1 MSDLNSILKIRMKK
15 IFLSL
20 LIGSFVFTFIGCDF
34 TKDRAEMRVGKAIK
48 IINEQCPRQLNA
60 KMVYDSVGVEDG
72 DVVFYHTLKDTT
84 PYLLTLLR
92 KNKGEYKEHFR
103 KSWIDWADEDN
114 TVFME
119 DIGNAGYGMV
129 VRTASA
135 TTGRTVNVRFSPDE
149 VADIAEA
156 MSEAIAED

>member
-48 IINEQCPRQLNA
+48 IINQQCPRQLNA

-72 DVVFYHTLKDTT
+72 DVVFYHTLKDNA
-84 PYLLTLLR
+84 PYLLSLLR
-92 KNKGEYKEHFR
+92 KNKGEHKEHFR
-103 KSWIDWADEDN
+103 KSWIDGADEDN

-119 DIGNAGYGMV
+119 DISNAGYGMV
-129 VRTASA
+129 VCTASA
-135 TTGRTVNVRFSPDE
+135 TTGRKVNIRFTPEE

-156 MSEAIAED
+156 MSEAVAED